1 MKSGFFDKIVKR
13 MDRLEPADVQRYL
26 LRLVQEKGFFEKVF
40 EALQEGVILLDGEGT
55 VTYVNRAACGFF
67 GFERDV
73 IVGRKLGEGLR
84 GFDLENLTKSG
95 GSISRDLEV
104 FYPENRHLN
113 FYVTAIDE
121 HEDLGFVMLIRD
133 ITQTRKLTEEKIE
146 SERVSA
152 LTLLAAGVAHELGNP
167 LNSLTIHLQLMERR
181 LKKLDAAHS
190 GKLLEMLAVAQ
201 GEIKRLDLII
211 GQFLTAI
218 RPTQPQLQLVRLNA
232 LLEEAVGFLAPEIK
246 QGRVS
251 VKLDLSPS
259 VPAMPLDANQ
269 MKQAFYNLIRNACQA
284 MPEGGTLGISSTAT
298 DFEVRLTFADSGRG
312 ISTTNMS
319 NLFQPFFTTRKS
331 GTGLG
336 LLIVRRIVREHG
348 GEIEIE
354 SRESEGTKVTVSL
367 PLVEKNM
374 RLLQAPPAEM
384 IDATQPGSEAAKA

>member
-40 EALQEGVILLDGEGT
+40 EALQEGVILLDAEGT

-67 GFERDV
+67 AFDRDL

-84 GFDLENLTKSG
+84 GFDLDALTKSG
-95 GSISRDLEV
+95 GAVSRDLEV
-104 FYPENRHLN
+104 FYPENRYLN

-190 GKLLEMLAVAQ
+190 AKLLEMLGVAQ

-218 RPTQPQLQLVRLNA
+218 RPTQPQLRRVQLNDLIDESVK
-232 LLEEAVGFLAPEIK
+232 FLAPEIT
-246 QGRVS
+246 QARVAVS
-251 VKLDLSPS
+251 LDLSPA
-259 VPAMPLDANQ
+259 VPAMPLDPNQ

-284 MPEGGTLGISSTAT
+284 MPEGGTLAIASAAT

-319 NLFQPFFTTRKS
+319 NLFQPFFSTRKT

-336 LLIVRRIVREHG
+336 LLIVRRIIREHG
-348 GEIEIE
+348 GEIELE
-354 SRESEGTKVTVSL
+354 SRESEGTKVTIYL
-367 PLVEKNM
+367 PLVEKKM
-374 RLLQAPPAEM
+374 RHLEAPAVGADETAAPTQA
-384 IDATQPGSEAAKA
+384 G

>member
-67 GFERDV
+67 GFERDL

-84 GFDLENLTKSG
+84 GFDLETLAKSG
-95 GSISRDLEV
+95 GAVSRDLEV
-104 FYPENRHLN
+104 FYPENRYLN

-133 ITQTRKLTEEKIE
+133 ITQSRKLTEEKIE
-146 SERVSA
+146 SERISA

-181 LKKLDAAHS
+181 LKKLDAKHS
-190 GKLLEMLAVAQ
+190 AKLLDMLEVAQ

-211 GQFLTAI
+211 GQFLAAI
-218 RPTQPQLQLVRLNA
+218 RPTHPQLQRVHLNE
-232 LLEEAVGFLAPEIK
+232 LIEESVKFLAPEITQSK
-246 QGRVS
+246 VT
-251 VKLDLSPS
+251 VKMDLSS
-259 VPAMPLDANQ
+259 AVPEMPLDASQ
-269 MKQAFYNLIRNACQA
+269 MKQGFYNLIRNACQA
-284 MPEGGTLGISSTAT
+284 MPEGGTLAIASTAT
-298 DFEVRLTFADSGRG
+298 DFEVRLTFADTGRG

-319 NLFQPFFTTRKS
+319 NLFQPFFTTRKT

-336 LLIVRRIVREHG
+336 LLIVRRIIREHG
-348 GEIEIE
+348 GEIELE
-354 SRESEGTKVTVSL
+354 SRESEGTKVTIYL
-367 PLVEKNM
+367 PLVEKKM
-374 RLLQAPPAEM
+374 RYLEAPAVGG
-384 IDATQPGSEAAKA
+384 D